1 MNATGDAGSRVWADA
16 ALAATLCAIDPAG
29 LGGIVLRARAGPVRD
44 RWVGHLRG
52 HLPASMPI
60 RTVPLHI
67 GDSRLL
73 GGLDL
78 TATLRAG
85 RPVAEQGLLAE
96 VHGGIALLAMAER
109 VSGATAARITSA
121 LDRGE
126 IQVERDG
133 LALRIPAR
141 FGVIALD
148 EGAEPDERPPAA
160 LLDRLAFHVDL
171 EGVPLGDAT
180 ASATTVSAVEN
191 ARSRLPRIVAGDDV
205 LQSLTATAMALGIAS
220 LRAVH
225 LALRASRALA
235 ALAQRDAVE
244 AEDAAIAGRLV
255 FAARATQLPSAPS
268 PDAAEA
274 QDTVEDSRTEAE
286 QDGDPFDR
294 PLDDMV
300 LEAIKAA
307 LPAALL
313 AQLVGSD
320 GVASRGRSGGK
331 AGASHR
337 SKLRGRPVGTRAG
350 EPRGGARLSVV
361 ETLRSAAPWQPLRRR
376 ESGRTQSIARIDV
389 RPEDFRVKRYE
400 ERSQSTTIFVVDA
413 SGSSALH
420 RLAEAKGA
428 VELLLAESYVR
439 RDQVAL
445 IAFRGERAEV
455 LLPPTRSLVRAKR
468 SLAGLPGGGGTPL
481 ASGIDAALALA
492 DGLRRKGETPSIV
505 VLTDGKANVARDGKP
520 GREQATADAA
530 AAARRLRV
538 AAIPA
543 IVLDT
548 SPRPQ
553 PQAEQLA
560 RDMGARYVPLPHAD
574 ANAVTRAVRAAAPDP
589 G

>member
-1 MNATGDAGSRVWADA
+1 VSATGDAGSRVWADA
-16 ALAATLCAIDPAG
+16 VLAAALCAIDPAG
-29 LGGIVLRARAGPVRD
+29 LGGIALRARAGPVRD
-44 RWVGHLRG
+44 RWVAQLRG
-52 HLPASMPI
+52 CLPEATPV
-60 RTVPLHI
+60 RTIPLHV

-85 RPVAEQGLLAE
+85 RPVAEHGLLAE

-133 LALRIPAR
+133 LALRAPAR
-141 FGVIALD
+141 FGVIAFD
-148 EGAEPDERPPAA
+148 EGAEPDERPPEA

-171 EGVPLGDAT
+171 ESVSLRDA
-180 ASATTVSAVEN
+180 ADSATVAAAVKD
-191 ARSRLPRIVAGDDV
+191 ARSRLPHVAASDDV
-205 LQSLTATAMALGIAS
+205 MQALTATAMALGIAS

-235 ALAQRDAVE
+235 ALARRSAVD
-244 AEDAAIAGRLV
+244 AEDAAVAGRLV
-255 FAARATQLPSAPS
+255 FAARATQLPEAP
-268 PDAAEA
+268 PPEAGEA
-274 QDTVEDSRTEAE
+274 QDPIDEVRAEAE
-286 QDGDPFDR
+286 QDGDPLDR

-300 LEAIKAA
+300 LEATKAA

-313 AQLVGSD
+313 AQLAGGD
-320 GVASRGRSGGK
+320 GAAPRGLSGGK

-350 EPRGGARLSVV
+350 EPRGGARLSVL

-376 ESGRTQSIARIDV
+376 EPGRAQSVACIDV

-445 IAFRGERAEV
+445 IAFRGERAEM

-468 SLAGLPGGGGTPL
+468 CLAGLPGGGGTPL

-520 GREQATADAA
+520 GREQATADASSS
-530 AAARRLRV
+530 ARRLRI
-538 AAIPA
+538 AAVPA

-560 RDMGARYVPLPHAD
+560 RDMGARYVPLPYAD
-574 ANAVTRAVRAAAPDP
+574 ANALTRAVRGAAPDRR
-589 G
+589 

>member
-44 RWVGHLRG
+44 RWVEHLRG
-52 HLPASMPI
+52 HIPASMPI

-148 EGAEPDERPPAA
+148 EGAEPDERAPAA

-180 ASATTVSAVEN
+180 ASATTASAMEN

-205 LQSLTATAMALGIAS
+205 LQSLTATAMVLGIAS

-225 LALRASRALA
+225 LALRASRVLA

-244 AEDAAIAGRLV
+244 GEDAAIAGRLV
-255 FAARATQLPSAPS
+255 FAARATQLPSAPP

-313 AQLVGSD
+313 AQLVAGD

-350 EPRGGARLSVV
+350 EPSGGARLSVV

-376 ESGRTQSIARIDV
+376 ESGRAQSVARIDV

-445 IAFRGERAEV
+445 IAFRGERAEM

-468 SLAGLPGGGGTPL
+468 SLAGLPGGGATPL

-492 DGLRRKGETPSIV
+492 DSLRRKGETPSIV
-505 VLTDGKANVARDGKP
+505 VLTDGKANIARDGKP
-520 GREQATADAA
+520 GREQATADASS
-530 AAARRLRV
+530 AARRLRI

-574 ANAVTRAVRAAAPDP
+574 ANALTRAVRAAAPDRR
-589 G
+589 